1 MVRVFLLPGGLYH
14 NRTTFSDN
22 RLQRRSFAVRCLLTV
37 LPVSFFL
44 FILSYVPLPSSI
56 SKTSGV
62 SAIIS
67 RLVVVGTVIL
77 GLLSGFGSI
86 NNAWNYLPMFSRNQ
100 KYGSDPHQDDAVVLI
115 LPKDTY
121 RWRCFIL

>member
-1 MVRVFLLPGGLYH
+1 M
-14 NRTTFSDN
+14 
-22 RLQRRSFAVRCLLTV
+22 

-86 NNAWNYLPMFSRNQ
+86 NNAWDYLPMFSRNQ